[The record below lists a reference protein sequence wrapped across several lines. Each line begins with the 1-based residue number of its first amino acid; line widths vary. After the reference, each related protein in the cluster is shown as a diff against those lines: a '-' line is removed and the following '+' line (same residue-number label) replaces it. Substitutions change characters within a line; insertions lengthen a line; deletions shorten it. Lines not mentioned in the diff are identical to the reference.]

1 MFNKLK
7 LKLTLVNVIIVV
19 LIFITVFT
27 GVYLTMYKSIVSQ
40 SEQLINML
48 SYSII
53 SGSNPEDPRMLGLL
67 GNQAFIIVDIDS
79 AGMVAG
85 YRSTPFMPKPAREQ
99 VDELVRNALSPNG
112 KIRIRIN
119 DTRIN
124 GVLESKT
131 AIIILEQN
139 TIRLD
144 REASYLTRLIKKA
157 DGSLSLLFVNI
168 DYENRLLKSLR
179 SSLIIM
185 ALTGLALV
193 FVGSLYMAG
202 RAIKPI
208 KTAWEKQKT
217 FVADASHE
225 LRTPLSVMQSNL
237 ELVMENK
244 EETVESQTKWL
255 ENIYL
260 ENKHMTKLVN
270 DLLLLARA
278 DADQKLLEMKDFSL
292 SALVEEAATPLL
304 LLAEEKNINMDLL
317 IDPNITFYGDESRM
331 KQLVVILID
340 NAVKYT
346 PKGGSISLELKNLK
360 DGIELIVADT
370 GEGIDKENLEKI
382 FQRFYRVD
390 KARSSESGGIGLG
403 LSIASWIV
411 KEHRGTINAASSLG
425 EGTTF
430 RVVFSNKERLK
441 RK

>member
-27 GVYLTMYKSIVSQ
+27 GVYITMYQSIVSQ

-53 SGSNPEDPRMLGLL
+53 SGSDPEDPRMLGLL

-79 AGMVAG
+79 AGMVVG
-85 YRSTPFMPKPAREQ
+85 YQSTPFMPKPAKEQ

-124 GVLESKT
+124 GGLESKT

-139 TIRLD
+139 TIQLD
-144 REASYLTRLIKKA
+144 PVASYLTRLIKKA

-179 SSLIIM
+179 SNLIIM

-193 FVGSLYMAG
+193 FAGSLYMAG

-225 LRTPLSVMQSNL
+225 LRTPLSVIQSNL
-237 ELVMENK
+237 ELVMDNK

-255 ENIYL
+255 ENIYS

-278 DADQKLLEMKDFSL
+278 DADQKLLEMKDFFL
-292 SALVEEAATPLL
+292 SALVEEAATPLQ
-304 LLAEEKNINMDLL
+304 LLAEEKNIKMDLL
-317 IDPNITFYGDESRM
+317 IDPNIAFYGDESRM

-346 PKGGSISLELKNLK
+346 QSGGNISLELKNLK

-370 GEGIDKENLEKI
+370 GEGIDKENLDKI

-390 KARSSESGGIGLG
+390 KARSSESGGVGLG

-411 KEHRGTINAASSLG
+411 KEHRGTINVSSSLG

-430 RVVFSNKERLK
+430 RVVFSNNEKLK